1 LATVFLLL
9 EHGTST
15 GVSTVFVTPTF
26 RWGAPWQP
34 AGSVT
39 LVKTAYVDI
48 TPRLLL
54 SVSEGQGRIAALS
67 KSFSRQVDM
76 DTEPLPWQCHAA
88 SATLVRAARLRAAA
102 TLVAACCLGSQAR
115 ASPRGNLQE
124 EILPLWQSAL

>member
-1 LATVFLLL
+1 MHRSSVWLSTVFLATVFLLL

-39 LVKTAYVDI
+39 LVKTAYVDL

-54 SVSEGQGRIAALS
+54 SVSDG
-67 KSFSRQVDM
+67 
-76 DTEPLPWQCHAA
+76 QCH
-88 SATLVRAARLRAAA
+88 
-102 TLVAACCLGSQAR
+102 C
-115 ASPRGNLQE
+115 
-124 EILPLWQSAL
+124 PLEGFF